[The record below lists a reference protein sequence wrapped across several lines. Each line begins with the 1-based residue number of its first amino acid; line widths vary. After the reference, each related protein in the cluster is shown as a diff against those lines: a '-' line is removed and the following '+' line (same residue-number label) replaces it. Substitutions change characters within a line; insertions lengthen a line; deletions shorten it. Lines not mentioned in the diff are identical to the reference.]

1 MKTVK
6 IISLVVSVIVLTS
19 AITAG
24 TLYLL
29 KPNPIEKI
37 KTVVSESLNDP
48 DSARFSKVTYNS
60 KTGYGCGLVNARNK
74 LGGYAG
80 NKRFVASLN
89 GKVIFDPEKK
99 APSEPAERSRR
110 LTLPSSSVYGM
121 TLDVLND
128 ANATLERGR
137 EINAW
142 IEASRSARAENEAF
156 QDLVDS
162 KCLIEK

>member
-6 IISLVVSVIVLTS
+6 IISLVVGIIVLTS

-24 TLYLL
+24 TWYLL

-48 DSARFSKVTYNS
+48 DSARFSKVTYNI

-89 GKVIFDPEKK
+89 GKVFFDPEKK
-99 APSEPAERSRR
+99 GPDEPAEKPLR
-110 LTLPSSSVYGM
+110 LTMPSSSVYGM
-121 TLDVLND
+121 TLDTIRNF
-128 ANATLERGR
+128 NETLDRSR
-137 EINAW
+137 EIDAYL
-142 IEASRSARAENEAF
+142 EASRKARAENGAF

-162 KCLIEK
+162 KCSIEK